1 MNFSR
6 DFVVGIFVL
15 IGLLILT
22 AITISLRHWDL
33 LSNRTTYYA
42 QFKQVSKLDVGAAV
56 LVSGIQVGQVAD
68 MEYQGGELPVLI
80 TMRIKREVVFYPS
93 ATVRV
98 IPAQVIG
105 DTTVNI
111 TPGQPVK
118 GASEPIKPGSRIPGV
133 EAPELG
139 EVVTKVSDQMMLTM
153 QGVSAIL
160 NDPQNQANFRK
171 VIDNTAM
178 LTEKMNRT
186 FELINHDFKPVIDD
200 LKRIA
205 ASLNNVLVD
214 AQAMPSRVTSE
225 IEKTGG
231 SLRATAADYSESA
244 RTLTREIN
252 ATSQHLQ
259 STIEQ
264 AQKTI
269 EANQKP
275 LNDTLKEMGA
285 ATRELRE
292 ILERLQGGQ
301 GTLGKLLTD
310 PRPFEHLQQILSDIS
325 EKITG
330 RQESLFPQMA
340 PPAAPGSQE
349 PAHP

>member
-1 MNFSR
+1 MNRSR
-6 DFVVGIFVL
+6 DFIVGIFVL
-15 IGLLILT
+15 IALLILT
-22 AITISLRHWDL
+22 AITVSLRHWNL
-33 LSNRTTYYA
+33 FSNRTTYYA
-42 QFKQVSKLDVGAAV
+42 QFKQVSKLDIGAVV
-56 LVSGIQVGQVAD
+56 LFSGLPVGQVTE
-68 MEYQGGELPVLI
+68 MEYVGGEQPILI
-80 TMRIKREVVFYPS
+80 TMRIKREVVFYAS
-93 ATVRV
+93 ASVRV
-98 IPAQVIG
+98 VPAQVIG

-111 TPGQPVK
+111 TPGEPVK
-118 GASEPIKPGSRIPGV
+118 GAAEPLKPGSRIPGV
-133 EAPELG
+133 EAPEFG

-186 FELINHDFKPVIDD
+186 FDLINHDFKPVLDD

-205 ASLNNVLVD
+205 ASLNKVLVD
-214 AQAMPSRVTSE
+214 AQTMPSRVTSE
-225 IEKTGG
+225 IEKTGA
-231 SLRATAADYSESA
+231 SLRATATDYSESA

-269 EANQKP
+269 KANQKP
-275 LNDTLKEMGA
+275 LNDTLTEIGTT
-285 ATRELRE
+285 TRELRE
-292 ILERLQGGQ
+292 ILDRLQRGQ

-310 PRPFEHLQQILSDIS
+310 PRPFDQLQQILTGIA
-325 EKITG
+325 EKLTG
-330 RQESLFPQMA
+330 RGESLYPRIA
-340 PPAAPGSQE
+340 PPPPPASQE